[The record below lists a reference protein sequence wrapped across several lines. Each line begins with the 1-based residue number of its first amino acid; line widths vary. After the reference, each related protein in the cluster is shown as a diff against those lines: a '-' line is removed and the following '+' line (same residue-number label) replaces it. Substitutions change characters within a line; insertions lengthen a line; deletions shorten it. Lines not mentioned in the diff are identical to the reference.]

1 MPKQKLRGKG
11 VINGIAMGKAMLAGK
26 NIDGYLAQYVPDDLA
41 VEREKITG
49 AIQAVAEFL
58 QENCNHLQAEGF
70 AEQAAIM
77 EAHRLMV
84 QDPMLKG
91 AMLQKLLEL
100 KAAPLAVL
108 KATKEQA
115 QTFEQMPDPF
125 FKERAV
131 DIRDVGRSVA
141 KYILGVKEQTVGD
154 EAVILCGQEI
164 EPSVI
169 ANIPADKIAGIVL
182 GGGST
187 TCHAVI
193 IAKSRG
199 IPTVV
204 GLGKDVKLIAEGL
217 PMAIDGSNGYVIIEP
232 DDVTLDICRKKIAE
246 QQERE
251 AFFRELKDKPAET
264 TDGFRV
270 ELCANIGNPDDVKA
284 AEKYGAE
291 GVGLFRSEF
300 LFMGRET
307 MPDEEEQFQAYKE
320 AVTNCGGKYCVIR
333 TLDVGG
339 DKPLPYLKIPKE
351 DNPFLGW
358 RAVRICLQRE
368 ELFLTQLKA
377 ILRAGA
383 FGPVGIMIPMVVNVS
398 EVKAVKELVAKA
410 KDILRAEKKDF
421 AADVEVGIMI
431 ETPAAAVL
439 TPQLAAYVDFFS
451 IGTND
456 LVQYT
461 LAVDR
466 VNHNVSYLYDHFHP
480 AVLQLVQRTIK
491 AARDRGI
498 WVGMCGEMAA
508 DPLAAVLLLAMGI
521 TELSMSAPA
530 IPLVKEKIRKIS
542 LTEARNLLAEVM
554 NLADGAEI
562 AAYLKKTLA

>member
-307 MPDEEEQFQAYKE
+307 MPGEEEQFQAYKE
-320 AVTNCGGKYCVIR
+320 AVANCGGKYCVIR

-398 EVKAVKELVAKA
+398 EVKAVKKLVAKA